1 MGVLDYLNRWKYK
14 DISYKKGEHDNDQ
27 SFSKVGTLEIP
38 DRLKDNNAFILAN
51 TVSEIF
57 YPIDFLA
64 DRASKLRF
72 YIADKDG
79 FEVPNT
85 ELNRFIQSINPLYSF
100 SDLVYQYIVSLNA
113 DGNAYLLKR
122 SIDNIKFTVDNITRL
137 DVLQPNL
144 VELQEYRNINL
155 VNVSSRIDIVKR
167 LVYDTKEYEL
177 NGITIN
183 TIDSRLRE
191 DSSVLSKSPL
201 FKAYRNV
208 NNLLAVYSARW
219 NSYANNGAV
228 GYLVHDKSSSNS
240 IADAIGSS
248 TTRQEILDDIN
259 DRNGITGRR
268 NFWGI
273 SSIPLKFINTL
284 GIIKDLLPFDE
295 TLEDSIKIGSIYQL
309 PAGLVSRKDQS
320 TYDNKD
326 TDERSV
332 WENTLTSM
340 VETTLLS
347 LTKEFAL
354 NKIGYSIKAD
364 YSSVSVLSDNE
375 LTKEDVRTKKIDNLT
390 KLNTLKSQSVDPE
403 ITKEIDKIIKEYG
416 N

>member
-38 DRLKDNNAFILAN
+38 DRLTNDNSFILAN

-122 SIDNIKFTVDNITRL
+122 SIDNINFTVDNITRL

-155 VNVSSRIDIVKR
+155 VNVSSRTDIVKR
-167 LVYDTKEYEL
+167 LAYDTKEYEL

-240 IADAIGSS
+240 IADAMGSS

-284 GIIKDLLPFDE
+284 GIIKDLLPFEE
-295 TLEDSIKIGSIYQL
+295 TLEDSIKIGSVYQL

-332 WENTLTSM
+332 WENTLTSI

-403 ITKEIDKIIKEYG
+403 IIKEIDKIIQEYG
-416 N
+416 K